1 MIDRSAYWG
10 LALITCATLMLQVI
24 LTRIFSVVMWYHMS
38 LVAVSMAMF
47 GMTVGSLIVHRRPVA
62 FAPERAWTACDRYGL
77 WFGLAAVAGLL
88 VCLNTPI
95 EVRPTFMGFVLIG
108 WWNAVAAL
116 PFVFSGV
123 CVCVALTRFPRAV
136 GRLYAADLAGA
147 AGGCV
152 LVVYLLDHLDA
163 VSGVIAVAAMAVLG
177 AAMFSRAGGD
187 AVRARRRL
195 VTAGALA
202 MAAMVNT
209 VFQPVALQYSVG
221 RYIADRPLRHEWWN
235 VFSYVTVSP
244 PAYGPT
250 WWGAGDRAEWDA
262 ERIHLRVE
270 MDTRA
275 STAMVQFSGDWD
287 TVGWLMEDAVSAA
300 HHLRSAGPALVI
312 GSGAGR
318 DVLTALVPARG
329 ARRVVGVDVNPR
341 MVELLILHER
351 EFSGHLA
358 ALPGVELHADEAR
371 SWLTRRDERFQVI
384 TIPLVDTSAAS
395 AAGAYA
401 LTENSL
407 YTVEA
412 FELFLDRLTDDGLLS
427 VSRWWYQ
434 GRIGETHRLVV
445 LAAAALRAAG
455 ETEPARRLMV
465 VRGDD
470 IATLLVSR
478 EPFLAADLER
488 ADAACAKH
496 GFELLLRPAVD
507 AQPAAGDPRLLAA
520 ATDPG
525 WPAESL
531 FSALVDLA
539 APTDDRPYFFHS
551 YRMANLLRSDAALLA
566 DQQATAAGGAGV
578 AFFDHN
584 AMLVLGVLVAA
595 LTVVVAGIFWWPM
608 RRGGAASGHAD
619 RPRALITLAYFGAI
633 GMGFMFFESAQMQR
647 LSLFLGN
654 PVYALTV
661 VLFTLLLA
669 CALGAWIAG
678 VWWERAG
685 RAAVAPMV
693 IAALVVIAGVGL
705 ATPYMTV
712 ALAGGEAPL
721 RILGAIGLLAPPGIL
736 MGMFF
741 PTGLRLADGVAGA
754 SLAWCWGVNGLTST
768 YAAVL
773 SIAVSISAG
782 IASTYWLGVAIY
794 AAAAVLGLSL
804 ARSTATRA
812 SPTATSTSAA

>member
-1 MIDRSAYWG
+1 MVDRSAYWG
-10 LALITCATLMLQVI
+10 LALMTCATLMLQVI

-47 GMTVGSLIVHRRPVA
+47 GMTVGSLIVHRRPAA
-62 FAPERAWTACDRYGL
+62 FTPQRAWEACDRHSLY
-77 WFGLAAVAGLL
+77 FGLAMAIGLV

-95 EVRPTFMGFVLIG
+95 EVRPTFMGLTLIAYWTG
-108 WWNAVAAL
+108 VAAL

-123 CVCVALTRFPRAV
+123 CVCVALTRFPSAV

-147 AGGCV
+147 AAGCV

-163 VSGVIAVAAMAVLG
+163 VSGVIAVAALAVLG
-177 AAMFSRAGGD
+177 AAFFTLPIGD
-187 AVRARRRL
+187 AVRTRRRL
-195 VTAGALA
+195 IVAGALGF
-202 MAAMVNT
+202 AALVNA
-209 VFQPVALQYSVG
+209 VFQPVSLQYSVG

-244 PAYGPT
+244 PAYGRT
-250 WWGAGDRAEWDA
+250 YWGAGERAEWNP

-275 STAMVQFSGDWD
+275 STAMVHFDGNWD
-287 TVGWLMEDAVSAA
+287 DADWLMYDATSAA
-300 HHLRSAGPALVI
+300 HHLRPDGPALVI
-312 GSGAGR
+312 GSGGGR
-318 DVLTALVPARG
+318 DVLTALVPSRG

-341 MVELLILHER
+341 MVELLTVHER

-358 ALPGVELHADEAR
+358 AMPGVELYADEAR
-371 SWLTRRDERFQVI
+371 SWLTRHAERFQVI

-412 FELFLDRLTDDGLLS
+412 FELFLDRLTDDGVLS

-445 LAAAALRAAG
+445 LAAAALRAQGLAD
-455 ETEPARRLMV
+455 PARHLMV
-465 VRGDD
+465 IRGDD

-478 EPFLAADLER
+478 EPFSAGDVALAA
-488 ADAACAKH
+488 AAAGRR
-496 GFELLLRPAVD
+496 GFEALLLPSADGAAPTGD
-507 AQPAAGDPRLLAA
+507 ARLLAA
-520 ATDPG
+520 ATDPQ
-525 WPAESL
+525 WPAQSA
-531 FSALVDLA
+531 FSRLVDLS

-551 YRMANLLRSDAALLA
+551 YRLGNLLRSEAALLA
-566 DQQATAAGGAGV
+566 DQQATGHGDAGV
-578 AFFDHN
+578 AYFDHN
-584 AMLVLGVLVAA
+584 AMLVLAMLVGALTVLVA
-595 LTVVVAGIFWWPM
+595 VVFWWPM
-608 RRGGAASGHAD
+608 RRG
-619 RPRALITLAYFGAI
+619 RAGVGDGGGRGRAFVMLGYFGAI
-633 GMGFMFFESAQMQR
+633 GLGFMFFESAQMQR

-661 VLFTLLLA
+661 VLFTLLLSCSLGA
-669 CALGAWIAG
+669 YLAGRWWERGGRRAVGPMAVVALLVVAAVGVATPHVTAALGA
-678 VWWERAG
+678 
-685 RAAVAPMV
+685 
-693 IAALVVIAGVGL
+693 
-705 ATPYMTV
+705 
-712 ALAGGEAPL
+712 GESFT
-721 RILGAIGLLAPPGIL
+721 RILGAVALLAPPGIL

-741 PTGLRLADGVAGA
+741 PTGLRLAEGVAGA

-773 SIAVSISAG
+773 SIAVSISTG
-782 IASTYWLGVAIY
+782 IASTYWLGVASY
-794 AAAAVLGLSL
+794 VVAAIMAIGL
-804 ARSTATRA
+804 ARGGAYARTAA
-812 SPTATSTSAA
+812 DGS